1 MPEKLRAVQRVI
13 ASLQYN
19 HASGNHYSV
28 RKARPFS
35 RIMDTARDTLRKGL
49 PIKCIEAVF
58 LGLFLT
64 AGWED
69 LERIPV
75 GFKSAAGGQVYRHI
89 VLVVHHVPTHTY
101 GALGISRRPEL
112 MDKELVYGSLSAV
125 LEGFKGAYERWWHR
139 LLKIRVGLPAHHD
152 LHWGGP
158 VCWRYCTVSP
168 SKHAWPA
175 CAAILDTFSAHARR
189 LALKWHAS
197 GCGPQQS
204 ADVGITVTGE
214 EAAPSNS
221 SASTRCAQSESP
233 GRRRP
238 RQAATASGTTPMSAS
253 RSTATFRR
261 PKAALTFDGNEAV
274 AGSPQDSRPN
284 APSRRVR
291 RSSDPGNMLGLLLFP
306 KGAEGGAAGVGGGQ
320 RGTEGEGVKGGSEGE
335 EGAGFEGAAGGS
347 SGSSS
352 DDSGSSSDD

>member
-175 CAAILDTFSAHARR
+175 CAAILDTFS
-189 LALKWHAS
+189 
-197 GCGPQQS
+197 
-204 ADVGITVTGE
+204 
-214 EAAPSNS
+214 
-221 SASTRCAQSESP
+221 ESP